1 MSVLFIHE
9 NLRVARQ
16 IADKVPKEATHTNVQ
31 KLAAREGECP
41 FQIGPLNQKF
51 RLPLDREVCCESLCV
66 CVCVRFLFDYSTII
80 TKSYI
85 YSVSWSGRE
94 SERQILKMDKVMFV
108 VPLWFFRKNKWSF
121 CFY

>member
-51 RLPLDREVCCESLCV
+51 RLPLDREVCRESLCV
-66 CVCVRFLFDYSTII
+66 CVCAFPVRL
-80 TKSYI
+80 
-85 YSVSWSGRE
+85 
-94 SERQILKMDKVMFV
+94 
-108 VPLWFFRKNKWSF
+108 
-121 CFY
+121 